1 MTRKRLGTLLKVG
14 LGIALV
20 LMLWNSG
27 LLDPG
32 RILDAFRSH
41 PLWVGLA
48 FVLHGGIFLLLG
60 ARWSMV
66 AQRAGIP
73 LPVGLAQKLSFV
85 SHFFSSL
92 LPGNAAGEVA
102 KAWILSRHGLGGEG
116 GTTRV
121 RNPDGSMTEIV
132 HRTPARTAPGLLPV
146 VGTMVLDRFCGMAG
160 MFLAWCGCLVA
171 SLLLSPALSP
181 VLLPVLALAGSVLS
195 LMLAALWLLPSLGGR
210 LEERLARS
218 RWNRFLGSVLETL
231 GALREATADRGTVVR
246 ALGISVVI
254 QLLFY
259 GACTACAQALGHDAG
274 PLTLGTTMP
283 LAALANSIPATPGG
297 IGIGEFAAGSFLS
310 ALGFA
315 KATGTEIML
324 LLRLVLWALAAVGFV
339 LWLSLRREPR

>member
-1 MTRKRLGTLLKVG
+1 MTRRQLGTVLKIG
-14 LGIALV
+14 LGVALV

-32 RILDAFRSH
+32 RILDAFRNH

-66 AQRAGIP
+66 ARRAGIP
-73 LPVGLAQKLSFV
+73 LPVALAQKLSFV

-116 GTTRV
+116 GSTRV
-121 RNPDGSMTEIV
+121 RNPDGSVTEIV
-132 HRTPARTAPGLLPV
+132 HRSTPRAAPKLLPV
-146 VGTMVLDRFCGMAG
+146 VGSMVLDRFCGLTG
-160 MFLAWCGCLVA
+160 MFLSWCTCLVA
-171 SLLLSPALSP
+171 SLALSP
-181 VLLPVLALAGSVLS
+181 SLAPVLAPVLALAGTVLC

-210 LEERLARS
+210 LEDRLARS
-218 RWNRFLGSVLETL
+218 RWSRFLGQVLETL
-231 GALREATADRGTVVR
+231 AALREATSDRGTVVR
-246 ALGISVVI
+246 ALGISLVV

-259 GACTACAQALGHDAG
+259 TACTACAQALGHG
-274 PLTLGTTMP
+274 TSLLTLGTTMP

-297 IGIGEFAAGSFLS
+297 IGIGEFAAGSFFS
-310 ALGFA
+310 ALGFVSS
-315 KATGTEIML
+315 TGAEIML
-324 LLRLVLWALAAVGFV
+324 LLRLVLWALAAVGFG
-339 LWLSLRREPR
+339 LWLSLRREPQ